1 MKQRRNE
8 SPRECHLWLRHAAIL
23 PIRSEA
29 PDFKVM
35 SALPTNHPPS
45 VIGLPEVFFLT
56 TKPIHAMACFHQVTF
71 RGDRR
76 QRADTFVDTG
86 QQVRT
91 DARQVREEVSPS
103 TLVRRFLV
111 GPRHQSTS
119 RRASV
124 SGNPRRFKSLT
135 AWHGAGILPTP
146 ESERMLARRSAPSG
160 NGIWRCPL
168 IRRSAATVIIPKRS
182 AAWNLACF
190 RSAWLSSQI
199 HHGQRV
205 GFARSQFDP
214 STELEAK

>member
-1 MKQRRNE
+1 
-8 SPRECHLWLRHAAIL
+8 
-23 PIRSEA
+23 
-29 PDFKVM
+29 M

-86 QQVRT
+86 RQVRT